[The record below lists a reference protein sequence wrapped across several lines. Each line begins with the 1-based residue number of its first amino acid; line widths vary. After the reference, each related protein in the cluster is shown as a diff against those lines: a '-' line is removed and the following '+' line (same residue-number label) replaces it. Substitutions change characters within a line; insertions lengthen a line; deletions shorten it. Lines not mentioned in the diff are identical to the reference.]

1 MPGRPPSPRDAHVV
15 TPTRLTRTGRPPL
28 STGGRVARVVLALSA
43 LAFVAWLVSLAAGV
57 HRARTDQAR
66 PADAIVVLGAAQYA
80 GRPSPV
86 LRARLDKGIA
96 LYRRGL
102 APYLVVTGG
111 MGLGD
116 TTTEAAVGRR
126 YAMKRGVPASAILL
140 ESVGRTTSESM
151 VGVAR
156 VMRERE
162 LTRAILVSDGF
173 HLLRLDIIARRHGLT
188 AYTSPARTS
197 PIAQNPSESWS
208 YVLLESIKVPIALV
222 QNEIR

>member
-1 MPGRPPSPRDAHVV
+1 MPAAPRSRSVE
-15 TPTRLTRTGRPPL
+15 RLPL
-28 STGGRVARVVLALSA
+28 SRGGRIARVVLGLVALC
-43 LAFVAWLVSLAAGV
+43 FVGWLVSFV
-57 HRARTDQAR
+57 SVWRRARTDQAR

-102 APYLVVTGG
+102 APYLIVTGG

-126 YAMKRGVPASAILL
+126 YALKQGVPSSAILL

-156 VMRERE
+156 VMKERE
-162 LTRAILVSDGF
+162 LHRAILVSDGF

-197 PIAQNPSESWS
+197 PIAQNPAETWS
-208 YVLLESIKVPIALV
+208 YVLLESVKVPVALI
-222 QNEIR
+222 QNEID

>member
-1 MPGRPPSPRDAHVV
+1 MPARSPSPRVA
-15 TPTRLTRTGRPPL
+15 RAARPPL
-28 STGGRVARVVLALSA
+28 SVGGRIARLVLALVGIC
-43 LAFVAWLVSLAAGV
+43 FVAWLASIAAV
-57 HRARTDQAR
+57 VRRARTDQAR

-102 APYLVVTGG
+102 APYLIVTGG

-126 YAMKRGVPASAILL
+126 YAMKRGVPSNAILL

-162 LTRAILVSDGF
+162 LSRAILVSDGF
-173 HLLRLDIIARRHGLT
+173 HLLRLDIIARRHGLV

-208 YVLLESIKVPIALV
+208 YVLLESFKVPIALI
-222 QNEIR
+222 QNEIE